1 MRAIISYFAL
11 IAIFVWLASEGG
23 FDRAGSGAL
32 PIANSRAPTH
42 FSDLPL
48 PDPHALNDLAV
59 VPAAQA
65 SEPPAGEVLYVT
77 GAVVNLR
84 AGPGLEHRMIT
95 VAERGDV
102 MRPLGRAE
110 NGWLPVRDLVTGG
123 EAWISEEYLS
133 LLPPL
138 R

>member
-1 MRAIISYFAL
+1 MRAIIGYFGL

-23 FDRAGSGAL
+23 FDRAGNGAL

-48 PDPHALNDLAV
+48 PDPHELNDLAV
-59 VPAAQA
+59 VPAARA
-65 SEPPAGEVLYVT
+65 SEDTGEVLYVT

-84 AGPGLEHRMIT
+84 AGPGLDYRMIT
-95 VAERGDV
+95 VAERGDAL
-102 MRPLGRAE
+102 RPLGAAE
-110 NGWLPVRDLVTGG
+110 RGWLPVRDLVTGG
-123 EAWISEEYLS
+123 EAWISEDYVT